1 MNVALRIQL
10 PKLCDVFICVSY
22 SLLELLPPLLPGC
35 LDSLGMQNGQI
46 PDSSITASSYYRA
59 RSAPRRA
66 RLHMAL
72 PDSVTGFTGGWCQ
85 YRRSFKYYEWLQVDF
100 GFVASVGKVATQG
113 KQEFDFWVTRY
124 FLVYRRVATSGLYLY
139 RQNGNVKV
147 LVLLPLN
154 NRC

>member
-1 MNVALRIQL
+1 
-10 PKLCDVFICVSY
+10 
-22 SLLELLPPLLPGC
+22 
-35 LDSLGMQNGQI
+35 MQNGQI

-124 FLVYRRVATSGLYLY
+124 FLVYRRVATSGLYRY

-154 NRC
+154 NRCLLALQWIQRPH

>member
-1 MNVALRIQL
+1 
-10 PKLCDVFICVSY
+10 
-22 SLLELLPPLLPGC
+22 
-35 LDSLGMQNGQI
+35 
-46 PDSSITASSYYRA
+46 
-59 RSAPRRA
+59 
-66 RLHMAL
+66 MAL
-72 PDSVTGFTGGWCQ
+72 PDSVTGFTGGWSQ

-124 FLVYRRVATSGLYLY
+124 FLVYRRVATSGLYRY

>member
-1 MNVALRIQL
+1 
-10 PKLCDVFICVSY
+10 
-22 SLLELLPPLLPGC
+22 
-35 LDSLGMQNGQI
+35 MQNGQI
-46 PDSSITASSYYRA
+46 PDSSISASSYYRA

-85 YRRSFKYYEWLQVDF
+85 YRRSIKYYEWLQVDF
-100 GFVASVGKVATQG
+100 GFVASVVKVATQG

-124 FLVYRRVATSGLYLY
+124 FLVYRRVASSGLYLY

-147 LVLLPLN
+147 LVLPPLN
-154 NRC
+154 NLC